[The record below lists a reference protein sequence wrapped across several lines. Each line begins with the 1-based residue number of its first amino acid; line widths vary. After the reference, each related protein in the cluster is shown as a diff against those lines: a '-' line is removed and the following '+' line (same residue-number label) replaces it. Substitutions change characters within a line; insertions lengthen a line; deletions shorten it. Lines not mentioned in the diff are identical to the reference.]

1 MLAQMLNVTVEQD
14 AALQPALAQHAHFA
28 GLSAN
33 KGEARLSPPLL
44 RALGDGLDFP
54 PFLDAWTGAPDMGV
68 VFFESAQVPGDNLS
82 RAKDL
87 SAVITGSGWNT

>member
-1 MLAQMLNVTVEQD
+1 MLNVTVEQD

-54 PFLDAWTGAPDMGV
+54 PFLDAWTGTPDMGV
-68 VFFESAQVPGDNLS
+68 VFFLNPPRCPVT
-82 RAKDL
+82 
-87 SAVITGSGWNT
+87 ITAEPRTLAPLLLVQAGIPRF